1 VIIVII
7 DIILLLEIIAII
19 VLIGVFK
26 RYVLILVFLITFGW
40 TNVLQLLKRLMILV
54 ISSVRSCEW
63 DG

>member
-1 VIIVII
+1 MIIVII